1 MAFALAHGN
10 AEIHQ
15 HRAGVRHHHI
25 RRLDIAVHDAGRMHG
40 THRLNQLARQT
51 FQIVAHITAIDTHI
65 LTQILAFD
73 QLGHNKSQR
82 VVKFHIH
89 NAAHARM
96 PHLLQRHRLPAQ
108 ALACGQLV
116 ALLLRGIVVGEGI
129 AQNLHRILMAAIV
142 PHTPYR
148 AHGTRTKPGNQR
160 VAANQAACFQI
171 QCA

>member
-1 MAFALAHGN
+1 MHN
-10 AEIHQ
+10 ASRMNRPH
-15 HRAGVRHHHI
+15 
-25 RRLDIAVHDAGRMHG
+25 RLDK
-40 THRLNQLARQT
+40 LACQP
-51 FQIVAHITAIDTHI
+51 FQIVAHISAIDAHI

-129 AQNLHRILMAAIV
+129 TQNLHRILMAAIV

-148 AHGTRTKPGNQR
+148 PHCPRTKSGHQC
-160 VAANQAACFQI
+160 VAANQAA
-171 QCA
+171 